1 MRGLAFK
8 LKRFM
13 SVRKLYLGARSAR
26 VASLSL
32 SVVSGLY
39 LWFVPPRNF
48 SLDIPAFIVGDC
60 FLWFLFYSR
69 QRKSGDGD
77 PFENYTVAIQDI
89 ENIGN
94 QLANLVGF
102 LKQERERVEE
112 SRATLRLLQSEK
124 SELEPVVV
132 AQRDAVNAIL
142 SAYTRTTASR

>member
-1 MRGLAFK
+1 
-8 LKRFM
+8 
-13 SVRKLYLGARSAR
+13 
-26 VASLSL
+26 
-32 SVVSGLY
+32 

-48 SLDIPAFIVGDC
+48 WLDIPFFIVIEC
-60 FLWFLFYSR
+60 IFWFLLYSI
-69 QRKSGDGD
+69 QPTPGDAD

-102 LKQERERVEE
+102 LKQEREKVEE

-142 SAYTRTTASR
+142 SAYTRTTASRVWKERALGFVSGLAASLLASLVFEYFRR